1 MALSTRVKIAGIGG
15 ALALGLLGAT
25 GYAHAADGADTT
37 SYVTTVDDGTS
48 TAPSAPAPSERG
60 GIDRDCPEK
69 GGSGGSGSP
78 GPGSNGSGS
87 SGSPT
92 VPAPDPADA

>member
-1 MALSTRVKIAGIGG
+1 MALSTRAKIAGIGG

-25 GYAHAADGADTT
+25 GYAYAADGTDTT

-48 TAPSAPAPSERG
+48 TAPSATPSERRG
-60 GIDRDCPEK
+60 TDRDCPQK
-69 GGSGGSGSP
+69 GGSTGPGSGGSGP
-78 GPGSNGSGS
+78 